1 MLGQYVG
8 VVEMECQCLI
18 DMINQHVLPDCKT
31 AGLSTAGI
39 EGALASLEAGLH
51 GVHAACVHAAPCPSA
66 FIAGRTFTQAWVFL
80 SASLYAA
87 LRASLN
93 LPCVPLL
100 LAGAVTM
107 YCAPQRVRELLCTPS
122 ACVWLCRLVLA
133 SRVVVAHSEDE
144 EEKQAALC
152 RVLRLETMVAAREA
166 VEEQEAVRRPHLCP
180 GLLLRGIDRPGLRS
194 CARRRSGP
202 WLPTKTCSS
211 STPSPATPLWERSL
225 SNDSRVVAHVYSTNQ
240 ISRISFLTL
249 GKAWT
254 RP

>member
-51 GVHAACVHAAPCPSA
+51 GVHAACVPAAAPCP
-66 FIAGRTFTQAWVFL
+66 

-122 ACVWLCRLVLA
+122 ACVWLCRWLALA

>member
-51 GVHAACVHAAPCPSA
+51 GVHAACVHAAAPCP
-66 FIAGRTFTQAWVFL
+66 

-100 LAGAVTM
+100 LARAVTM

-122 ACVWLCRLVLA
+122 ACVWLCRWLALA
-133 SRVVVAHSEDE
+133 SRVVCAHSEDE

-166 VEEQEAVRRPHLCP
+166 VEEQEAVRRPHLTCALGCFCAALTGLVCAAVPAVDLDP
-180 GLLLRGIDRPGLRS
+180 GFLQGPALPRHPAWQLL
-194 CARRRSGP
+194 SGRE
-202 WLPTKTCSS
+202 
-211 STPSPATPLWERSL
+211 A
-225 SNDSRVVAHVYSTNQ
+225 
-240 ISRISFLTL
+240 
-249 GKAWT
+249 
-254 RP
+254 

>member
-1 MLGQYVG
+1 MTVAATLTVDRCCEQGGRVPRAQVDHARAVRRRRRDGVPVPHRHDQPARAPGLQDCRPLDRWHRGRSRLTRGRPARRARGVRPRSRPLPFCIHCGKYIYTSLGF
-8 VVEMECQCLI
+8 
-18 DMINQHVLPDCKT
+18 P
-31 AGLSTAGI
+31 
-39 EGALASLEAGLH
+39 
-51 GVHAACVHAAPCPSA
+51 
-66 FIAGRTFTQAWVFL
+66 

-122 ACVWLCRLVLA
+122 ACVWLCRWLALA

-166 VEEQEAVRRPHLCP
+166 VEEQEAVRRPHLTCALGCFCAALTVASP
-180 GLLLRGIDRPGLRS
+180 TGKTVGAYPRQDRLK
-194 CARRRSGP
+194 GP
-202 WLPTKTCSS
+202 
-211 STPSPATPLWERSL
+211 
-225 SNDSRVVAHVYSTNQ
+225 
-240 ISRISFLTL
+240 I
-249 GKAWT
+249 
-254 RP
+254 